1 MMDENNRNFLLAL
14 VLSVLVLFGWQ
25 AFFAPKPVVP
35 PPQTAE
41 QERQIAPAQPGAPQ
55 PGALQPG
62 APSAGVPGA
71 PALAPIPQTREA
83 ALALSPRIAID
94 TPSLRGSIALKG
106 ARIDDLVLKQFTV
119 TVKPNSDNVTLLSP
133 SGGPEPYYA
142 EHGWTAAVSEGV
154 KVPSPDTEWTAET
167 QHPLTVENPVKLA
180 WNNGDGLT
188 FRRTIALD
196 QDYMF
201 TVTQEV
207 ENKSAKPVT
216 LYPYALISRHGRP
229 TTAGLYILHEGLIGV
244 MGEDGLQEIG
254 YGKAADAAYD
264 TVSRANVTS
273 FKGTSGWLGIT
284 DKYWATALIPAQ
296 NAPYTANFKVYNAK
310 QPTEQFQT
318 DFLLNP
324 VSIAPGAKQSVSS
337 LFFAGA
343 KQVNVIDGYKDR
355 YNIALFDRMIDWG
368 WFYFITKPLFHALE
382 FFYHLIGNFGIAI
395 LIVTILVKLAFFPL
409 ANKSYESMSK
419 MKKLQPEMK
428 RLQERF
434 KDDKMKQ
441 QQGLMELYKKEKV
454 NPMAGCLPILIQI
467 PVFFALYKVLY
478 VSIEMRHAPF
488 FGWIQDLSAPDP
500 TTIFN
505 LFGLIP
511 WSPPHLLMVG
521 VWPLIM
527 GITMFVQMKLNP
539 TPPDPVQQQIFTWMP
554 VLFTFMLASFPAGL
568 VIYWTWNNT
577 LSIIQQYVIMR
588 RQGVEVNLLEN
599 IGFPRKSAGTAG
611 KG

>member
-1 MMDENNRNFLLAL
+1 MMDENNRNFLMAL

-25 AFFAPKPVVP
+25 AFFAPKPVPLP
-35 PPQTAE
+35 PPTAE
-41 QERQIAPAQPGAPQ
+41 LERPTSPVQPGAPQ
-55 PGALQPG
+55 PAATQPA
-62 APSAGVPGA
+62 APSAGVPSA
-71 PALAPIPQTREA
+71 PSLAPIARSREA
-83 ALALSPRIAID
+83 VIAASPRIAID

-106 ARIDDLVLKQFTV
+106 GSIDDLVLKLFHV
-119 TVKPNSDNVTLLSP
+119 SVKPGSDNVTLLSP
-133 SGGPEPYYA
+133 PGTPHPYYA
-142 EHGWTAAVSEGV
+142 EHGWTAAISEGV

-167 QHPLTVENPVKLA
+167 QNPLTPDHPVKLT

-188 FRRTIALD
+188 FRRTVAVD

-201 TVTQEV
+201 TVAQEV

-229 TTAGLYILHEGLIGV
+229 TTEGLYILHEGLIGV
-244 MGEDGLQEIG
+244 MGEDGLKEIT
-254 YGKAADAAYD
+254 YGGAADADYD
-264 TVSRANVTS
+264 SVSRANVTS
-273 FKGTSGWLGIT
+273 FKATSGWLGIT
-284 DKYWATALIPAQ
+284 DKYWATALIPEQ
-296 NAPYTANFKVYNAK
+296 TAPYSANFKAYNAK

-324 VSIAPGAKQSVSS
+324 VTVAPGGKQAVSS
-337 LFFAGA
+337 MFFAGA
-343 KQVNVIDGYKDR
+343 KQVGVVDSYDDKYK
-355 YNIALFDRMIDWG
+355 IKLFDRMIDWG
-368 WFYFITKPLFHALE
+368 WFPYITKPLFHALE
-382 FFYHLIGNFGIAI
+382 FFYRFIGNFGIAI
-395 LIVTILVKLAFFPL
+395 LIVTVLVKLAFFPL

-419 MKKLQPEMK
+419 MKGLQPEMK
-428 RLQERF
+428 RIQERF
-434 KDDKMKQ
+434 KDDRTKQ
-441 QQGLMELYKKEKV
+441 QQALMELYKKEKV

-488 FGWIQDLSAPDP
+488 FGWIQDLSSPDP

-511 WSPPHLLMVG
+511 WAPPAFLMIG

-527 GITMFVQMKLNP
+527 GVTMFLQMKLNP

-554 VLFTFMLASFPAGL
+554 VLFTFMLAAFPAGL

-577 LSIIQQYVIMR
+577 LSILQQYVIMR

-599 IGFPRKSAGTAG
+599 IGIPRKSAGSAG
-611 KG
+611 KS

>member
-14 VLSVLVLFGWQ
+14 ALSVLVLFGWQ
-25 AFFAPKPVVP
+25 AFFAPKPVP
-35 PPQTAE
+35 PPLPAE
-41 QERQIAPAQPGAPQ
+41 QERPMSPVQPGAPQ
-55 PGALQPG
+55 PGAAQPG
-62 APSAGVPGA
+62 TPSAGVPAA
-71 PALAPIPQTREA
+71 PALALIAQTRESVLA
-83 ALALSPRIAID
+83 ASPRIAID

-106 ARIDDLVLKQFTV
+106 GRLDDLVLKQFTV

-133 SGGPEPYYA
+133 SGSPEPYYA

-154 KVPSPDTEWTAET
+154 KVPSPETEWTAET
-167 QHPLTVENPVKLA
+167 QNPLTPENPVKLI

-188 FRRTIALD
+188 FRRTIAVD

-201 TVTQEV
+201 TVAQEV

-229 TTAGLYILHEGLIGV
+229 VTAGLYILHEGLIGV
-244 MGEDGLQEIG
+244 MGEEGLKEIG
-254 YGKAADAAYD
+254 YGTAADAAYD

-273 FKGTSGWLGIT
+273 FKATSGWLGIT

-296 NAPYTANFKVYNAK
+296 NVPYSANFKVYNAK
-310 QPTEQFQT
+310 QPAEQFQT

-324 VSIAPGAKQSVSS
+324 ITIAPGAKQSVSS
-337 LFFAGA
+337 MFFAGA
-343 KQVNVIDGYKDR
+343 KQVNVIDSYRDK
-355 YNIALFDRMIDWG
+355 YNISLFDRMIDWG
-368 WFYFITKPLFHALE
+368 WFYFITKPLFHALD
-382 FFYHLIGNFGIAI
+382 FFYHLIGNFGVAI
-395 LIVTILVKLAFFPL
+395 LIVTILVKLLFFPL

-428 RLQERF
+428 RLQERY
-434 KDDKMKQ
+434 KDDRVKQ

-488 FGWIQDLSAPDP
+488 FGWIQDLSSPDP

-511 WSPPHLLMVG
+511 WMPPHFLMIG

-527 GITMFVQMKLNP
+527 GVTMFLQMKLNP

-554 VLFTFMLASFPAGL
+554 VLFTFMLAAFPAGL

-588 RQGVEVNLLEN
+588 RQGVDVNLLEN
-599 IGFPRKSAGTAG
+599 IGFPRKSAGSPG

>member
-14 VLSVLVLFGWQ
+14 VLSVLVLFAWQ
-25 AFFAPKPVVP
+25 AFFAPKQLPP

-41 QERQIAPAQPGAPQ
+41 QERQISPTQPGAPQ
-55 PGALQPG
+55 PIGVQPSG
-62 APSAGVPGA
+62 PSAGVPAA
-71 PALAPIPQTREA
+71 PAVAPVAQSREA
-83 ALALSPRIAID
+83 VIAASPRIAID
-94 TPSLRGSIALKG
+94 TPSLSGSIALKG
-106 ARIDDLVLKQFTV
+106 GRIDDLVLKQFKV
-119 TVKPNSDNVTLLSP
+119 TVKPGSENITLLSP
-133 SGGPEPYYA
+133 PGSPHPYYA
-142 EHGWTAAVSEGV
+142 EHGWTASVSEGI

-167 QHPLTVENPVKLA
+167 QNPLTVENPVKLS

-188 FRRTIALD
+188 FRRTIAVD

-207 ENKSAKPVT
+207 ENKSAKQVT
-216 LYPYALISRHGRP
+216 LFPYALIARQGRP
-229 TTAGLYILHEGLIGV
+229 ETAGLYILHEGLIGV
-244 MGEDGLQEIG
+244 MGDEGLHEIK
-254 YGKAADAAYD
+254 YTAAADAKYD
-264 TVSRANVTS
+264 SVSRANMTT
-273 FKGTSGWLGIT
+273 FNATSGWLGIT

-296 NAPYTANFKVYNAK
+296 NAPYTANFKTFNAK
-310 QPTEQFQT
+310 LPSEQFQT
-318 DFLLNP
+318 DIVLNP
-324 VSIAPGAKQSVSS
+324 VTIAPGAKQSVSS
-337 LFFAGA
+337 MFFAGA
-343 KQVNVIDGYKDR
+343 KQVGVIDAYRDK
-355 YNIALFDRMIDWG
+355 YSINKFDLMIDWG
-368 WFYFITKPLFHALE
+368 LFWFITKPLFHALD
-382 FFYHLIGNFGIAI
+382 FFYHLIGNFGVAI
-395 LIVTILVKLAFFPL
+395 LIVTILVKLLFFPL

-419 MKKLQPEMK
+419 MKGLQPEMK
-428 RLQERF
+428 RIQERF
-434 KDDKMKQ
+434 KEDRTKQ
-441 QQGLMELYKKEKV
+441 QQALMELYKKEKV

-488 FGWIQDLSAPDP
+488 FGWIQDLSSPDP

-511 WSPPHLLMVG
+511 WAPPHFLMIG

-527 GITMFVQMKLNP
+527 GVTMFLQMKLNP

-554 VLFTFMLASFPAGL
+554 VLFTFMLAAFPAGL

-577 LSIIQQYVIMR
+577 LSIIQQTVIMR

-599 IGFPRKSAGTAG
+599 IGFFRKNADSPG